1 MNKTKIVYYLFPFH
15 LDLFERSLYQ
25 LKKAS
30 YYSNT
35 KKYLAIDI
43 VLDLSDFNFN
53 WDKCKIPK
61 EFFIDKFE
69 YLEKYCDFCK
79 EVNFEINN
87 EMKGSGEQQR
97 RIYNNNKGEYNIILL
112 DPDIYFPIEIFHIF
126 DQVVPQI
133 EKEYSTYVLTP
144 QVGKFWD
151 SSWDV
156 LSNDTYLK
164 SDIKFDEIDV
174 FELSLRSDTDNIS
187 LIKNYNHK
195 FGGGW
200 FTYYSAK
207 LTELMKVPE
216 SIGYF
221 HHFDLYQQEKF
232 KILNKF
238 NYDIPQFIIKNCLIQ
253 EDRKYSQEYNYL
265 TKYIP
270 LEPSTNSSELSKEIY
285 NNVIKELN
293 ILYQNEGKINS

>member
-30 YYSNT
+30 CYSNT
-35 KKYLAIDI
+35 KEYLAIDV

-53 WDKCKIPK
+53 WNKCKIPK
-61 EFFIDKFE
+61 EFFIDKFR

-79 EVNFEINN
+79 EINFEINN
-87 EMKGSGEQQR
+87 EMRGSGEQQR
-97 RIYNNNKGEYNIILL
+97 RIYNNNNKEYNIILL
-112 DPDIYFPIEIFHIF
+112 DPDIYFPIEILHIF
-126 DQVVPQI
+126 DQVIPQI
-133 EKEYSTYVLTP
+133 EKKYSTYVLTP

-151 SSWDV
+151 SSWDI
-156 LSNDTYLK
+156 LSNDNYLK
-164 SDIKFDEIDV
+164 SNIKFDEIDV
-174 FELSLRSDTDNIS
+174 FELSLRSDIDNIS
-187 LIKNYNHK
+187 LLKNYNHK

-200 FTYYSAK
+200 FTYYSAE

-232 KILNKF
+232 KILNQF
-238 NYDIPQFIIKNCLIQ
+238 NYNIPQFIIKNCIIQ

-270 LEPSTNSSELSKEIY
+270 LEPPTNSSELSKEVY
-285 NNVIKELN
+285 DNVVKELN
-293 ILYQNEGKINS
+293 ILYQNEGKTNP